1 MWNNTGTFY
10 TGLYCSSIR
19 RVAKNHGCRNL
30 LGMMG
35 LINSSRFGPLLLVAF
50 RIPSGKIVLFSE
62 FLHRRWILFLM
73 SLHLSGALGSH
84 LNTQIFVWV
93 FQTLVWKAILVS
105 CIFLW
110 VLFSNLAPLTRS
122 WYALSKF
129 HPLQAAK
136 YKAYSWIL
144 SFSKLYSCYSSFSV
158 VSKDNRI

>member
-84 LNTQIFVWV
+84 FNTQIIVWV

-110 VLFSNLAPLTRS
+110 VLFFK
-122 WYALSKF
+122 LSAFNQVLICFNKVSST
-129 HPLQAAK
+129 AGCK
-136 YKAYSWIL
+136 IYSSIL

-158 VSKDNRI
+158 VSKENRI